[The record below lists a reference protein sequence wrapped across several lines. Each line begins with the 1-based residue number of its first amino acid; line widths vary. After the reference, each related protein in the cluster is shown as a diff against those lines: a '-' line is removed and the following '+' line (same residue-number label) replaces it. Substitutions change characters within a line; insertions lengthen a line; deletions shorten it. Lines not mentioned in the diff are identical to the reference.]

1 MLNLVP
7 TRVFLT
13 KGVGRHKYQL
23 KSFEEA
29 LRKAG
34 VAQQNLV
41 QVSSILPPHCKI
53 ISKERGLKLLT
64 PGGICHCVMA
74 RADTDEHGRLVASS
88 VGIAVPKDETK
99 WGYLSEVHG
108 HGMNEKEASDLA
120 EDLAAGM
127 LGTTLGLEVDPNK
140 AWSREG
146 AGVQI
151 QRPDHSHLEHHP
163 DRPRQERPLD
173 HDGGDRHVP
182 VRFGTATCRRTTCS
196 NEHDP
201 TCQLRGLAAAV
212 LAGPP
217 TPGSSLFPCPTTER
231 APGSKGRTKARRRS
245 SGPPPTWNCMTS
257 RPIRKSIC
265 DGIFTDEPVAEDLLP
280 SRMVEAVRRR
290 VQGHLAN
297 RKLVVVV
304 GGEHSVSIGAVQA
317 HVEPLSRPER
327 PAARRPLGFER

>member
-41 QVSSILPPHCKI
+41 QVSSILPPRCKI
-53 ISKERGLKLLT
+53 ISRERGLKLLT

-108 HGMNEKEASDLA
+108 HGMNETEASDLA

-140 AWSREG
+140 AWREKEQ
-146 AGVQI
+146 VY
-151 QRPDHSHLEHHP
+151 
-163 DRPRQERPLD
+163 
-173 HDGGDRHVP
+173 
-182 VRFGTATCRRTTCS
+182 
-196 NEHDP
+196 
-201 TCQLRGLAAAV
+201 
-212 LAGPP
+212 
-217 TPGSSLFPCPTTER
+217 
-231 APGSKGRTKARRRS
+231 KS
-245 SGPPPTWNCMTS
+245 SGLIIRTS
-257 RPIRKSIC
+257 NITQTARGHKDLWTTTVAIAMFLFDS
-265 DGIFTDEPVAEDLLP
+265 EQELPVNH
-280 SRMVEAVRRR
+280 
-290 VQGHLAN
+290 VQ
-297 RKLVVVV
+297 
-304 GGEHSVSIGAVQA
+304 Q
-317 HVEPLSRPER
+317 
-327 PAARRPLGFER
+327 